1 MQVYYSSASRT
12 IFDSKTES
20 AKYLL
25 GFISFTN
32 NKKQS
37 NKTIKENINF
47 YLAKREGFE
56 NAQLIEKLSLRN
68 AINENKLEHIAAMVK
83 KNKINLADINNVET
97 RYVEYLKLKSSKLR
111 RAFRRFTN
119 CSQRLFIRKFL

>member
-56 NAQLIEKLSLRN
+56 NAQMIEKLSLRS
-68 AINENKLEHIAAMVK
+68 AINENKLEHIAALVK
-83 KNKINLADINNVET
+83 KNKINLIDINLVET
-97 RYVEYLKLKSSKLR
+97 KYIEYLKLKNSKVR
-111 RAFRRFTN
+111 RIYRRFTF
-119 CSQRLFIRKFL
+119 CARSLVIRKFL

>member
-1 MQVYYSSASRT
+1 MQVYYSGTTKTLFEAKNDSAR
-12 IFDSKTES
+12 
-20 AKYLL
+20 YLL

-32 NKKQS
+32 NSKKTH
-37 NKTIKENINF
+37 KTIKYNIEF
-47 YLAKREGFE
+47 YLQKRELFE
-56 NAQLIEKLSLRN
+56 DAELIKNLSLRN
-68 AINENKLEHIAAMVK
+68 AIKENNLEHIAALVK

-119 CSQRLFIRKFL
+119 CAQRLFIRKFL